1 LSLKKQSLG
10 KGLDALFFEN
20 EVEIEEKQIKLVKT
34 SQVEPNKDQPRR
46 VFNREALSDL
56 ASSISEHGILQ
67 PIIVRKYGSGYQII
81 SGERRWRAARMA
93 GLQEVPVII
102 KEMDDNDALVIG
114 LIENLQR
121 EDLNVVEEAL
131 GYKRLME
138 TFSYTQE
145 AISKR
150 VGKSRPVIANALRL
164 LALPKCVLDA
174 AENGD
179 ITAGHARAFLPLCE
193 KLSEKEINELLDKT
207 IRKELTVRDLEAL
220 YKRISQEKP
229 KKAENPNAIYYRE
242 LESDMAQTMGRKIKI
257 VPKRGKGRI
266 EIEFYNKN
274 DFETLIEALKKIRT
288 E

>member
-1 LSLKKQSLG
+1 MSLKKQSLG
-10 KGLDALFFEN
+10 KGLDALFAEN
-20 EVEIEEKQIKLVKT
+20 EVEIDEKQIKLVKT
-34 SQVEPNKDQPRR
+34 ALVEPNKEQPRR
-46 VFNREALSDL
+46 IFDKDALEDL
-56 ASSISEHGILQ
+56 SSSIAEHGILQ
-67 PIIVRKYGSGYQII
+67 PIIVRKRGEGYQII

-93 GLQEVPVII
+93 GVLEVPVII
-102 KEMDDNDALVIG
+102 RDMDDTEALVIG

-150 VGKSRPVIANALRL
+150 VGKSRPVVANALRL

-174 AENGD
+174 AEKGD

-193 KLSEKEINELLDKT
+193 KMSQKEIEDLLEQT
-207 IRKELTVRDLEAL
+207 VNKELTVRDLEAIYRRL
-220 YKRISQEKP
+220 SEEKP
-229 KKAENPNAIYYRE
+229 KKPVNTNEIYYRQ
-242 LESDMAQTMGRKIKI
+242 LESDMSGTMGRKIKI
-257 VPKRGKGRI
+257 VPKKGKGRI
-266 EIEFYNKN
+266 EIEYYNKN
-274 DFETLIEALKKIRT
+274 DFEALVEALKKIKT

>member
-1 LSLKKQSLG
+1 MAFKKQSLG
-10 KGLDALFFEN
+10 KGLDALFAEN
-20 EVEIEEKQIKLVKT
+20 EVEIDEKQIKLVKT
-34 SQVEPNKDQPRR
+34 SLVEPNKDQPRR
-46 VFNREALSDL
+46 TFDKAALSDL
-56 ASSISEHGILQ
+56 ASSIAEHGILQ
-67 PIIVRKYGSGYQII
+67 PIIVRKYGEGYQII
-81 SGERRWRAARMA
+81 SGERRWRASRMA
-93 GLQEVPVII
+93 GLQEIPVII
-102 KEMDDNDALVIG
+102 REIDDTDALVIG

-138 TFSYTQE
+138 SFSYTQE

-193 KLSEKEINELLDKT
+193 KLSEKEIVDLLEQT
-207 IRKELTVRDLEAL
+207 VNKELTVRDLEAL
-220 YKRISQEKP
+220 YKKLSTE
-229 KKAENPNAIYYRE
+229 KAEKSSDPNSIYYKA
-242 LESDMAQTMGRKIKI
+242 LETDMSATMGRKIKI

-274 DFETLIEALKKIRT
+274 DFEILVEALKKIKT